1 MKIELTK
8 DKKIKGKLREA
19 GDTVTVHKDLGE
31 RLISEGLANR
41 IIGEQENRMASDGR
55 RFCDHESFCDHE
67 RF

>member
-8 DKKIKGKLREA
+8 DKKIKGKPREA
-19 GDTVTVHKDLGE
+19 GETVTVHKDLGE

-41 IIGEQENRMASDGR
+41 IIGEQVASDGR
-55 RFCDHESFCDHE
+55 RFCDHESFCDHR